1 MKIIIFLLAFLSV
14 LHQAEMAPKGNEKP
28 VILISAFHQYS
39 LVPPNGWEC
48 ENQNTKG
55 PVSFAVFYEKGYS
68 FNTAGTM
75 MFVNSSSMNNSNR
88 KKVEDFMKAD
98 SVFYREHYPNVSY
111 TTEKPVK
118 INDNLWARLVVLN
131 GSATRT
137 FDAYAYIDAGKSVVI
152 IGISSEN
159 KNNFDKMMKA
169 FTELVKSYQFIAF
182 RPSSR

>member
-1 MKIIIFLLAFLSV
+1 MIIILSAFLSV
-14 LHQAEMAPKGNEKP
+14 LQQVNLAPKGNEKP
-28 VILISAFHQYS
+28 VILISTSHQYS
-39 LVPPNGWEC
+39 LIPPDGWEC

-55 PVSFAVFYEKGYS
+55 PASFAVFYEKGYS
-68 FNTAGTM
+68 FNTAGTV

-98 SVFYREHYPNVSY
+98 SVFYREHYPHVSFK
-111 TTEKPVK
+111 TEKPLK

-131 GSATRT
+131 SSADHA

-169 FTELVKSYQFIAF
+169 FTDLVKSYQFIAF
-182 RPSSR
+182 RPAPR